1 MSVLPHE
8 RLDGTPAN
16 ESEAEAAVALGVG
29 VVIHD
34 FPAAMLADMATVG
47 GAGAGVFVALSPDK
61 GLGFRGLG
69 FRVAGLGLR
78 G

>member
-29 VVIHD
+29 VVIND
-34 FPAAMLADMATVG
+34 FPATMLTDMATVG
-47 GAGAGVFVALSPDK
+47 DAGGGVFVAFLSPEERT
-61 GLGFRGLG
+61 LHPYRSHI
-69 FRVAGLGLR
+69 
-78 G
+78 